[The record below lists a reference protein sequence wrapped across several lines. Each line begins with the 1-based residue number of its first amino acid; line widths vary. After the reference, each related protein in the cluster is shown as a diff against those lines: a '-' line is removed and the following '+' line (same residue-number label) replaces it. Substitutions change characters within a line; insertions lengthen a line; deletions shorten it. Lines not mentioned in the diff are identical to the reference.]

1 MPRFPRALPA
11 VAFGLAVAVLAAVT
25 VPAVHAET
33 RSFPGGK
40 VRIHNLIG
48 RATIVQG
55 TGTGFKIDITRG
67 GDDAAELEIRS
78 EREGDVE
85 VLRIVFPGD
94 RFVYPALGMG
104 SNSTISVNSDGTFG
118 GSGRLDRRQVRVSGG
133 GSGKEMWA
141 DLRIEM
147 PKGGD
152 LKLHNAIG
160 KVAAEGISGDLDLDT
175 ASGDVEATGI
185 TGDITV
191 DVGSGDVEL
200 TRIEGTISVDTGSG
214 NVILTDVSG
223 DMINADTG
231 SGDIEGDHV
240 RCDQLAMDTGSG
252 DITMDAVAVSKI
264 SCDTGSGSILVAIEG
279 DLEGGNFDT
288 GSGDVTLEVGPDLG
302 ASLDIETGSGDI
314 DIDTPHQATR
324 NRRSEFRGTVG
335 DGKGNVIIETGSG
348 DVRVT
353 SAR

>member
-1 MPRFPRALPA
+1 MPRSARAFPVL
-11 VAFGLAVAVLAAVT
+11 VLAVATLAT
-25 VPAVHAET
+25 VSAAPARAET
-33 RSFPGGK
+33 QSFSGNK

-48 RATIVQG
+48 KATVVQG
-55 TGTGFKIDITRG
+55 TGSGFKIEITRG
-67 GDDAAELEIRS
+67 GDDAALLEIKT
-78 EREGDVE
+78 EKDGDTE
-85 VLRIVFPGD
+85 VLRLVYPGD

-104 SNSTISVNSDGTFG
+104 SNSSISVNGDGTFG
-118 GSGRLDRRQVRVSGG
+118 GSSKEGRRQVKISGG

-147 PKGGD
+147 PRGGD
-152 LKLHNAIG
+152 LALYNAIG
-160 KVAAEGISGDLDLDT
+160 KVAANDVSGELNLDT
-175 ASGDVEATGI
+175 ASGDVEATGV

-200 TRIEGTISVDTGSG
+200 TRIEGTVSVDTGSG
-214 NVILTDVSG
+214 HVILSDVKG
-223 DMINADTG
+223 DMVDADTG
-231 SGDIEGDHV
+231 SGDIDGDHLA
-240 RCDQLAMDTGSG
+240 CDQLAMDTGSG
-252 DITMDAVAVSKI
+252 DINLESVAVSKI
-264 SCDTGSGSILVAIEG
+264 SCDTGSGSILVTIEG
-279 DLEGGNFDT
+279 DLDGGNFDT
-288 GSGDVTLEVGPDLG
+288 GSGDVTLEVSPELG